1 MIKKTITYT
10 DYNDT
15 ERTEDFYF
23 NLTKAE
29 LTEMELT
36 TSGGMSNL
44 IESIINAKE
53 EPEII
58 RIFKELLLTS
68 YGEKSPDG
76 RRFMKSDEIS
86 AAFAQTEPYSIIFM
100 ELATDTDAATEFI
113 NGLMPKLPDVNIPA
127 PEIKNI

>member
-36 TSGGMSNL
+36 TSGGMSKL

-58 RIFKELLLTS
+58 RIFKELLLKS

-76 RRFMKSDEIS
+76 RRFMKSDEIT
-86 AAFAQTEPYSIIFM
+86 AGFAHTEPYSIIFM
-100 ELATDTDAATEFI
+100 ELATDTAAATKFI

>member
-36 TSGGMSNL
+36 TSGGMSKL

-58 RIFKELLLTS
+58 RIFKELLLKS

-76 RRFMKSDEIS
+76 RRFMKSDEIT
-86 AAFAQTEPYSIIFM
+86 AGFAQTEPYSIIFM
-100 ELATDTDAATEFI
+100 ELATDTAAATKFI
-113 NGLMPKLPDVNIPA
+113 NGLMPKLPDINIPA